1 MSEPGSS
8 GPASYGEG
16 LERSREEV
24 LAAARPLPP
33 HEEMIIQD
41 LTEDEECIFLDA
53 ILNA

>member
-1 MSEPGSS
+1 MSEPETRR
-8 GPASYGEG
+8 PASYGPS

-33 HEEMIIQD
+33 HEEMIIED
-41 LTEDEECIFLDA
+41 LTEDEERLFLNA

>member
-1 MSEPGSS
+1 MSEPEARE
-8 GPASYGEG
+8 PASYGAS

-33 HEEMIIQD
+33 HEEMIIKD
-41 LTEDEECIFLDA
+41 LTEDEERVFLDA